1 MVMFLLSIGNILQVS
16 FEKVILLQKPIT
28 VDVSEVINS
37 YVYKRG
43 LLNMD
48 YSYGTAMGLLQSLIG
63 FILVITANFISKRL
77 TETALW

>member
-1 MVMFLLSIGNILQVS
+1 
-16 FEKVILLQKPIT
+16 
-28 VDVSEVINS
+28 
-37 YVYKRG
+37 
-43 LLNMD
+43 MD

>member
-1 MVMFLLSIGNILQVS
+1 MQVS